1 MTPREITS
9 HYIPFFD
16 AFLRHYCLAEG
27 STPIEDF
34 YDDFAM
40 FCIEE
45 GVPPAGKL
53 VVGRLIDQQ
62 EGGLIS
68 EEQGKLVVCLKSIF
82 KPSWSDWKEYVEE
95 YGDDVYGLRRHDPI
109 LTVLQG
115 LTDFDGECTI
125 PDHHELRYLQESLR
139 P

>member
-16 AFLRHYCLAEG
+16 VFLRHHCLAEG

-62 EGGLIS
+62 EAGLIS
-68 EEQGKLVVCLKSIF
+68 DENGKLVVGLKSIF
-82 KPSWSDWKEYVEE
+82 KPSWSDWKEYVED
-95 YGDDVYGLRRHDPI
+95 YGDDVYGLRRNDWLVTAPLQEPTAFDDVDVVLDHD
-109 LTVLQG
+109 
-115 LTDFDGECTI
+115 
-125 PDHHELRYLQESLR
+125 LRYLQTSLC